1 MYINNIVAS
10 AILAF
15 TGQAMAIEYVQH
27 FGVTASVREPILTTI
42 TTDEGFPFSKT
53 GTIATP
59 VGESHLLCLLNTQQ
73 LTTSP
78 VLQSEV
84 CSVSTISVCEM
95 IQLTSVIETTSAT
108 QTAPMTTAVV
118 DTIVS
123 TSVAEV
129 TSTSAL
135 DTTSTSVET
144 ATQATQ
150 ATPTPSSGGQK
161 TEMDVF
167 GVLAGVAAYMII

>member
-1 MYINNIVAS
+1 MYINNNVVAS

-27 FGVTASVREPILTTI
+27 FGSTRSVQEPFLTTI
-42 TTDEGFPFSKT
+42 TTDVGFPF
-53 GTIATP
+53 
-59 VGESHLLCLLNTQQ
+59 
-73 LTTSP
+73 TTDTANQGIT

-84 CSVSTISVCEM
+84 CSVSTVSICEM
-95 IQLTSVIETTSAT
+95 VHLTSVIETTSAT
-108 QTAPMTTAVV
+108 QTAPMTTAMV
-118 DTIVS
+118 DTIVP

-135 DTTSTSVET
+135 DTISTSVET

-161 TEMDVF
+161 TEIDVF
-167 GVLAGVAAYMII
+167 GMLAGVAAYMII

>member
-1 MYINNIVAS
+1 MQLKNSTAA

-15 TGQAMAIEYVQH
+15 SGKVAGQYVQH
-27 FGVTASVREPILTTI
+27 FAGTSAVREPILTTI

-53 GTIATP
+53 GTVATP
-59 VGESHLLCLLNTQQ
+59 V
-73 LTTSP
+73 

-95 IQLTSVIETTSAT
+95 IHLTSVIETTSAT
-108 QTAPMTTAVV
+108 QTASMTTAMV

-150 ATPTPSSGGQK
+150 ATPTPSSGGQQ
-161 TEMDVF
+161 TDIDVF
-167 GVLAGVAAYMII
+167 GVLAGVAAYLII